1 MNNFMKLLKYI
12 IFFIIFVVLLI
23 LNFILK
29 MDIFLRLLNPIIVCI
44 IFCLYRIAAGPTPA
58 DRAVGV
64 DILGI
69 LVVGSCAFL
78 TLVTKKD
85 FFIDIAV
92 AWALQSF
99 IGTIAL
105 AKYLEGRHLDD

>member
-1 MNNFMKLLKYI
+1 MKLVRYI
-12 IFFIIFVVLLI
+12 VFFIIFLVLFLI
-23 LNFILK
+23 NIFVK
-29 MDIFLRLLNPIIVCI
+29 MDLLLRLLNPLVICVIL
-44 IFCLYRIAAGPTPA
+44 CLYRICFGPTPA

-69 LVVGSCAFL
+69 LVVGGCAML
-78 TLVTKKD
+78 SLVTKRD

-105 AKYLEGRHLDD
+105 AKYLEGRKLDE

>member
-1 MNNFMKLLKYI
+1 MRIVKYI
-12 IFFIIFVVLLI
+12 IGTIIFVLLLVLNLTV
-23 LNFILK
+23 K
-29 MDIFLRLLNPIIVCI
+29 MDIFLRLLNPLILCI
-44 IFCLYRIAAGPTPA
+44 ILCLYRIAKGPTPA

-69 LVVGSCAFL
+69 VVVGSCAL
-78 TLVTKKD
+78 LSLVTKRD

-105 AKYLEGRHLDD
+105 AKYLEGRRLDE

>member
-1 MNNFMKLLKYI
+1 MKTFRYVFFSI
-12 IFFIIFVVLLI
+12 IFALLLVVNLVI
-23 LNFILK
+23 K
-29 MDIFLRLLNPIIVCI
+29 MDIFLRLLNPIIICI
-44 IFCLYRIAAGPTPA
+44 ILCLYRIAAGPTPA

>member
-1 MNNFMKLLKYI
+1 MDLL
-12 IFFIIFVVLLI
+12 
-23 LNFILK
+23 
-29 MDIFLRLLNPIIVCI
+29 LRLLNPLIICI
-44 IFCLYRIAAGPTPA
+44 ILCLYRIAVGPTAA

-69 LVVGSCAFL
+69 IVVGSCAFL

-105 AKYLEGRHLDD
+105 SKYLEGRHLDD

>member
-1 MNNFMKLLKYI
+1 MKVVKYI
-12 IFFIIFVVLLI
+12 IGFVIIVGLVI
-23 LNFILK
+23 LNFTVK
-29 MDIFLRLLNPIIVCI
+29 MELLLRLLNPLILCI
-44 IFCLYRIAAGPTPA
+44 ILCLYRIAKGPSPA

-69 LVVGSCAFL
+69 LVVGCCAL
-78 TLVTKKD
+78 LSLITKKD
-85 FFIDIAV
+85 FFIDIGV

>member
-1 MNNFMKLLKYI
+1 MKVVKYI
-12 IFFIIFVVLLI
+12 IFFLIFVLL
-23 LNFILK
+23 FIFNLTIK
-29 MDIFLRLLNPIIVCI
+29 MDLLLRLLNPLIICI
-44 IFCLYRIAAGPTPA
+44 ILCLYRIAVGPTAA

-69 LVVGSCAFL
+69 IVVGSCAFL

-105 AKYLEGRHLDD
+105 SKYLEGRHLDD

>member
-1 MNNFMKLLKYI
+1 MKVVRYI
-12 IFFIIFVVLLI
+12 ISFIIIVGLII
-23 LNFILK
+23 LNFTVK
-29 MDIFLRLLNPIIVCI
+29 MELLLRLLNPLILCI
-44 IFCLYRIAAGPTPA
+44 ILCLYRIAKGPTPA

-69 LVVGSCAFL
+69 LVVGCCGLLS
-78 TLVTKKD
+78 LVTKKD

>member
-1 MNNFMKLLKYI
+1 MKVIKYI
-12 IFFIIFVVLLI
+12 VFLCIFVCLII
-23 LNFILK
+23 LNLVIK
-29 MDIFLRLLNPIIVCI
+29 MDLLLRLLNTLIICI
-44 IFCLYRIAAGPTPA
+44 ILCLYRIAAGPTAA

-64 DILGI
+64 DILGV

-78 TLVTKKD
+78 TLITKKD